1 MKHTSWIILFASMLV
16 LVMAGCGSAPNATP
30 IPSISLDAPDT
41 STTTTSQVQASAVVV
56 PAQETRLSFVIAGMV
71 ENVSIAEGDQVQS
84 GQELV
89 KIDTS
94 ELEYNVV
101 AAEADLTTAEIDAQ
115 IQRQRKKE
123 FSFNTFNF
131 IYVSPP
137 GEKVQA
143 ADARVDQMQSALE
156 VVKESIAQRTLTAP
170 FDGTVVEVNVSPGEY
185 VQPAQIVIVLVD
197 LDNLQIETT
206 DLSELDVSAVKI
218 GQLATVYIEALDK
231 EFSGEVTAI
240 SPISDTIGGD
250 VVFKVTIQLDEKPE
264 ALLWGMSAEVN
275 INVE

>member
-41 STTTTSQVQASAVVV
+41 SKTSQVQASAVVV

>member
-1 MKHTSWIILFASMLV
+1 MKHTSWVILFASVLV
-16 LVMAGCGSAPNATP
+16 LLMAGCGSAPNATP
-30 IPSISLDAPDT
+30 IPSISLDAPDA
-41 STTTTSQVQASAVVV
+41 STTSQVQASAVVV

-94 ELEYNVV
+94 ELEYDVV
-101 AAEADLTTAEIDAQ
+101 AAEAALTTAEIDAQ

-123 FSFNTFNF
+123 FNFDTYNF

-156 VVKESIAQRTLTAP
+156 VVKASIAQRTLTAP
-170 FDGTVVEVNVSPGEY
+170 YNGTVVEVNVSPGEY
-185 VQPAQIVIVLVD
+185 VQPTQIVMVLVD

-218 GQLATVYIEALDK
+218 GQPATVYIEALD
-231 EFSGEVTAI
+231 EGFPGEVTAI

-250 VVFKVTIQLDEKPE
+250 VVFRVTIQLDDKPE
-264 ALLWGMSAEVN
+264 ALLWGMSADVEIN
-275 INVE
+275 IE